1 MAPRVW
7 LLLADKAGDNAQVE
21 TLARAITEQLGWRC
35 ERKRLVVREEWRVAK
50 PKVGVRVDHVDL
62 AASDPLTPPWPELLI
77 TIGRRPSSVALWVRE
92 QSVGRTRIVLVG
104 KPSSPIEW
112 YDLVVSSAE
121 NRLPALPNVATID
134 LPLMSVDP
142 AAVADAAARW
152 APRLADLPRP
162 LVALL
167 VGGPTGPFLYD
178 RRAVERL
185 LEQARAVANRGGTAW
200 ILTSRRTPGGVVA
213 ALASRT
219 SPTLRLTPWR
229 ADLPADENPYRALL
243 GTADGF
249 VVTCDSISMMVEVA
263 RLGRPLQILPLPTSR
278 LGALD
283 LLRRRLADRVFT
295 GGSDGRLAG
304 LLYRLGLVT
313 QTRAF
318 EAFYQELE
326 RRGLAQPLGGP
337 FHAPATAVA
346 DDLAPVVARI
356 AVLAQA
362 APLPAPAGRAA

>member
-21 TLARAITEQLGWRC
+21 TLARALTERLAWPC
-35 ERKRLVVREEWRVAK
+35 ERKRLVVRAEWRVAK

-62 AASDPLTPPWPELLI
+62 AASDPLAPPWPDVLI

-92 QSVGRTRIVLVG
+92 QSRGHTRIVIVG

-112 YDLVVSSAE
+112 YDLVVTSAE
-121 NRLPALPNVATID
+121 NRLPALANVVTID

-142 AAVADAAARW
+142 AAVASAAAAW

-162 LVALL
+162 LVVLL
-167 VGGPTGPFLYD
+167 VGGPTGPFVYD
-178 RRAVERL
+178 RRAVGL
-185 LEQARAVANRGGTAW
+185 LLDLARAALDRGGTPW
-200 ILTSRRTPGGVVA
+200 LLTSRRTPSAVA
-213 ALASRT
+213 EQLAAQAPSGMRFT
-219 SPTLRLTPWR
+219 RWR
-229 ADLPADENPYRALL
+229 ADLPAEENPYRALL
-243 GTADGF
+243 GAADGF
-249 VVTCDSISMMVEVA
+249 IVTCDSISMMVEVA
-263 RLGRPLQILPLPTSR
+263 RLGRPLQILRLPTSR

-283 LLRRRLADRVFT
+283 LLRRRLADRVFAGT
-295 GGSDGRLAG
+295 GDGRLAA

-318 EAFYQELE
+318 DAFYDDLE

-337 FHAPATAVA
+337 FRPPTTAVR
-346 DDLAPVVARI
+346 DDLGPVVERI
-356 AVLAQA
+356 AALAQA